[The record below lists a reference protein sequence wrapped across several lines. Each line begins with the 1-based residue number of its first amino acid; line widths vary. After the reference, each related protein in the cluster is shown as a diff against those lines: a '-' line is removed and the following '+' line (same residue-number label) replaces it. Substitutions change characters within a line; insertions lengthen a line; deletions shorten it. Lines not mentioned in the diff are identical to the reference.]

1 MAYRG
6 VDRIT
11 TNIIYYSALKFRL
24 IIILS
29 LVELISYY
37 KQIQSLLTKYVNQN
51 YLLIT
56 YQFVILTKLCV
67 KIRDFI
73 LIHNW

>member
-56 YQFVILTKLCV
+56 YQFVILTKLCI

-73 LIHNW
+73 QIRI